1 MGDPGMARAFL
12 SLEDDLPVRYATK
25 MSEFLRKRHPAKE
38 GKPRN
43 ISGPTTR
50 RMFNKAQKRAEHTA
64 FKQRRAVLRTDHW
77 LDEYL
82 GFAGI
87 ER

>member
-1 MGDPGMARAFL
+1 
-12 SLEDDLPVRYATK
+12 
-25 MSEFLRKRHPAKE
+25 
-38 GKPRN
+38 
-43 ISGPTTR
+43 
-50 RMFNKAQKRAEHTA
+50 MFNRAQKRAEHTA